1 MAGYD
6 SGAANQK
13 NSCLDSS
20 GAEEIGRRPAYD
32 SPTSKSTSGIAEPLT
47 TNSIQGDWSE
57 EVNRNGCQSLLW
69 VASVR

>member
-1 MAGYD
+1 MVSYD
-6 SGAANQK
+6 DGTANQK

-47 TNSIQGDWSE
+47 TNSG
-57 EVNRNGCQSLLW
+57 NGK
-69 VASVR
+69 VVRGGQRE